1 MFVSLSLSKQPFL
14 PFIKDIEVGYV
25 RSNPTLHYCSIVF
38 DSDGYQDGLFDYL
51 NVPFPT
57 SLVSSVQKR
66 RAEYIAA
73 RYAAQILLKKLGCE
87 LGVGSSQNRA
97 PIWPFGFSGSL
108 SHTNGKAIAVV
119 SQQPH
124 HCSPGID
131 IEVFSPAVIQESKN
145 VFTTKT
151 ERNILKAS
159 SIQYELALL
168 VAFSVKE
175 SLYKSLYPTVRRYF
189 GFDAVKICS
198 IDNRVGRVSLELTQ
212 NLTTELTKG
221 TKFSGLYSYQENLMT
236 TLVM

>member
-1 MFVSLSLSKQPFL
+1 MWGRLRTERL
-14 PFIKDIEVGYV
+14 Y
-25 RSNPTLHYCSIVF
+25 
-38 DSDGYQDGLFDYL
+38 GLLGLVVVYL
-51 NVPFPT
+51 T
-57 SLVSSVQKR
+57 Q
-66 RAEYIAA
+66 
-73 RYAAQILLKKLGCE
+73 
-87 LGVGSSQNRA
+87 
-97 PIWPFGFSGSL
+97 
-108 SHTNGKAIAVV
+108 NGKAIAVV

-131 IEVFSPAVIQESKN
+131 IEVFSPAVIQESEN

-168 VAFSVKE
+168 VTFSVKE

-221 TKFSGLYSYQENLMT
+221 TKFSGPVFVSREFNDKHW
-236 TLVM
+236 